1 MDQQSQATISRRSSL
16 SRHIQRVFHKDI
28 PGYQRQGDGPLFSE
42 KSILNVDGQYGQ
54 QRLNG
59 RTENG
64 ASAQYLPNHSSFANT
79 NERDPHMDNSPRSE
93 ASNRNS
99 SRSRRFSIPSVFQKA
114 IERTEPSSCSNEPGS
129 LTADAYIPQNGNNT
143 VTQKNERRATKRL
156 EAERLELE
164 KRLSRLEDAQLA
176 RGRSLTKG
184 ETRRLTKKQPIRS
197 SSRAS
202 SVSTDDNRFSRRIS
216 SVFSSSRHTSRSRSS
231 SVNHKDRGSVGHAPE
246 VSVGHAPEVPRLPGE
261 EEKGHLKQTTANF
274 SLPLHLPERLGET
287 ITRTFVTQDSASLPN
302 REKLAELQKV
312 PHSETI
318 SPSHQEVEGRKSTRE
333 TRDTTR
339 YTTGSQMRRDDNQ
352 RRPTD
357 LDRSCFAA
365 SLYLEQGNSKP
376 DRFYDNHRQSL
387 SSQNL
392 KIPGTSQ
399 APSVTAGAK
408 PLAQDARSPV
418 AQHKPDTSR
427 QRAIS
432 HKPVAS
438 PRSHGQPRILRKSP
452 LTREHGA
459 NTPPIETRQKA
470 VTSLIQNGDKTKL
483 GDATH
488 KSTALNS
495 NTASLLPSSLLPAS
509 RALHTKNEQSEKY
522 AGTCLDANG
531 RLVNYSLGHATDTP
545 VLSDI
550 TSSHSRST
558 GLSQKSK
565 DYPNGTPNSGK
576 NVRSPYDPIRTT
588 DESVETKTPQERQ
601 SQPIY
606 QLNNERT
613 ERRISTTPVT
623 ADQDAQEQ
631 ASPTSFVSCKSGRR
645 SNSPPTTLYPNA
657 LSVGHN
663 ISGPSDEQPGYSTS
677 KRDHVSKSVSTNGTG
692 SGTEAATL
700 GALESETQKPIQ
712 AKERFQA
719 RLVEKVF
726 IICCSCEAWHSI
738 PPGGNMKPPVSSDSA
753 GSKSHGASNIQ
764 AIPSTNHFWK
774 PKMGAI
780 AKSPAS
786 QPSDEK
792 KHTASGPM
800 SNARQYCWCGHPI
813 SSLCCDGW
821 TTLVHMRH
829 RHRWL

>member
-16 SRHIQRVFHKDI
+16 SRHLQRVFHKDI

-54 QRLNG
+54 QRIDG
-59 RTENG
+59 RTEEG

-79 NERDPHMDNSPRSE
+79 NERDPQTVNSPRPE
-93 ASNRNS
+93 TSNRNS

-114 IERTEPSSCSNEPGS
+114 IERTEPSSYSNEPGS
-129 LTADAYIPQNGNNT
+129 LTSDAYNSQNGNNT
-143 VTQKNERRATKRL
+143 FTQKNERRATRRL

-164 KRLSRLEDAQLA
+164 KRLTRLEDAQLA

-197 SSRAS
+197 SSRES

-231 SVNHKDRGSVGHAPE
+231 SVNHKDGA
-246 VSVGHAPEVPRLPGE
+246 SVGHAPEVPRLPGE

-274 SLPLHLPERLGET
+274 SLPLYLPERLGET

-312 PHSETI
+312 HHSDTI
-318 SPSHQEVEGRKSTRE
+318 SPSHEEVGVRKSTRE
-333 TRDTTR
+333 TKDTTR
-339 YTTGSQMRRDDNQ
+339 YTNGSQMRRDDNQ
-352 RRPTD
+352 RRPAD

-399 APSVTAGAK
+399 APSATAGAK
-408 PLAQDARSPV
+408 PLTQDARNPV

-438 PRSHGQPRILRKSP
+438 PRSHGQPRIIRKSP

-459 NTPPIETRQKA
+459 DTSSIERKQKA
-470 VTSLIQNGDKTKL
+470 VTSLIQNGDKTKQ
-483 GDATH
+483 GDPTH
-488 KSTALNS
+488 TSTAPNS

-509 RALHTKNEQSEKY
+509 RTLHTNNEKSEKD

-531 RLVNYSLGHATDTP
+531 RLVNYSLGHANNTQ
-545 VLSDI
+545 VFSDI
-550 TSSHSRST
+550 TPSQSRST
-558 GLSQKSK
+558 GLPQKSK
-565 DYPNGTPNSGK
+565 DYPNGTTNSGK
-576 NVRSPYDPIRTT
+576 NVRSPYDPFRTT
-588 DESVETKTPQERQ
+588 DRKMENKMPQERQ
-601 SQPIY
+601 SQPTHED
-606 QLNNERT
+606 LSRDFERT

-631 ASPTSFVSCKSGRR
+631 ASPTSFVSCRSGRR
-645 SNSPPTTLYPNA
+645 SGSPPTPLYPNT

-663 ISGPSDEQPGYSTS
+663 ISGPSTKQPGYGPSE
-677 KRDHVSKSVSTNGTG
+677 RDHLFKSVSTNGIDI
-692 SGTEAATL
+692 GTEAATL
-700 GALESETQKPIQ
+700 GAPESETQKPIQ

-726 IICCSCEAWHSI
+726 IICCSCESWHSI
-738 PPGGNMKPPVSSDSA
+738 PPGGNVKPPVSSDVA
-753 GSKSHGASNIQ
+753 GSKSHGASNMQ
-764 AIPSTNHFWK
+764 ATAGTNHFWK
-774 PKMGAI
+774 PIMGPST
-780 AKSPAS
+780 KTPAN
-786 QPSDEK
+786 QPSNDK

-800 SNARQYCWCGHPI
+800 SNAVQYCWCGHPI
-813 SSLCCDGW
+813 SNLCCDGW